1 MDCNDGG
8 CLTAA
13 VMFGVPGIRVLAAG
27 EVGGELHLLVETV
40 EQVGG
45 CHCCGVVAVAHRRR
59 EHLLRDAP
67 FGHRPVV
74 VMWRKRIFR
83 CAEAACP
90 VETFSEEHPL
100 AGERAALTARAITWA
115 ADALEC
121 DDTTVSALA
130 RRLGVGWHTVWRA
143 VKVEATRRADRPG
156 RLDGVATLG
165 VDEHVWRPGRY
176 GAGREVTVMVDLTRG
191 RDGRLRS
198 RLLDIVP
205 GRSGTAYKAW
215 LDAQTPAFRGGV
227 KHAALDP
234 FRGYAN
240 ALRDSLCD
248 AVAVLDAF
256 HVVKLGTQVV
266 DEVRRRVQQQTLH
279 RRGHRDDPLYTIRG
293 LLRHGAEHLSP
304 RQIIRLDT
312 GLAAGDP
319 SWEVTVTW
327 QCYQQLRSIYHAGH
341 PDQGRRR
348 AERVIATLHTCPIP
362 EVARLGRTLRAW
374 RHEILAY
381 FHTRGVSNGGTEAI
395 NGVIEKT
402 RRLAHGFRNFDNYR
416 LRLLLAANGAR
427 PYPRRAQPVTP

>member
-1 MDCNDGG
+1 MDCRDGG

-27 EVGGELHLLVETV
+27 EVDGELHLLVETTDRI
-40 EQVGG
+40 GG
-45 CHCCGVVAVAHRRR
+45 CRSCGVVAVAHRRR

-74 VMWRKRIFR
+74 LMWRKRVFR
-83 CAEAACP
+83 CAEPACP
-90 VETFSEEHPL
+90 VTTFSEEHPL
-100 AGERAALTARAITWA
+100 AAERAALTARAISWA
-115 ADALEC
+115 TDALTL

-130 RRLGVGWHTVWRA
+130 RRLGVGWHTLWRA
-143 VKVEATRRADRPG
+143 VRVEAARRVAQPG
-156 RLDGVATLG
+156 RLGGVVALG

-176 GAGREVTVMVDLTRG
+176 GADRDVTVMVDLTRG
-191 RDGRLRS
+191 ADGRLRC
-198 RLLDIVP
+198 RLLDVVP
-205 GRSGTAYKAW
+205 GRSGTAYRTW
-215 LDAQTPAFRGGV
+215 LDVQTEQFRAGV

-240 ALRDSLCD
+240 ALRDGLGD

-266 DEVRRRVQQQTLH
+266 DEVRRRVQQHTLH
-279 RRGHRDDPLYTIRG
+279 RRGHRDDPLYKIRG
-293 LLRHGAEHLSP
+293 LLRHGIENLNP
-304 RQIIRLDT
+304 RQIARLDA
-312 GLAAGDP
+312 GLTAGDP
-319 SWEVTVTW
+319 SWEVTVAW
-327 QCYQQLRSIYHAGH
+327 QCYQQLRAIYHA
-341 PDQGRRR
+341 PNPAEGRRR
-348 AERVIATLHTCPIP
+348 AEQVIGSLPSCPIA

-374 RHEILAY
+374 RQQILAY

-402 RRLAHGFRNFDNYR
+402 RRLAHGFRNFGNYR

-427 PYPRRAQPVTP
+427 TYPRRTPPITP